1 MNVKSVIKRMGTKYC
16 CHPDNY
22 VKRLD
27 VPLRDSV
34 GTDLA
39 KTFQRVREKMAA
51 ANSAAV
57 SVNVT
62 KIKRARREVA

>member
-22 VKRLD
+22 VKRLE

-34 GTDLA
+34 GTDLQETFKRIREQMASGAAEVKA
-39 KTFQRVREKMAA
+39 K
-51 ANSAAV
+51 
-57 SVNVT
+57 VT
-62 KIKRARREVA
+62 KIKEAK